1 MESTDKRYKVLKED
15 LNNADPN
22 KLKAIINSLRNET
35 VIPGIILLLKDIMED
50 CDNDQ
55 VLTEL
60 TSFLNDLKD
69 QSLATEV
76 IEAIETTKSDLV
88 QQKLI
93 ASCWQSGLDYSGHLD
108 HFIDYSIKLSY
119 LATLE
124 CYSVIEEWANEADE
138 NSKTIWRKS
147 LQLSLNDQSKEKKNL
162 IKAIISL
169 L

>member
-1 MESTDKRYKVLKED
+1 MESTEKRYMILKED

-22 KLKAIINSLRNET
+22 KLKVIINSLRNET

-55 VLTEL
+55 LLTEI

-69 QSLATEV
+69 QSLAAEV
-76 IEAIETTKSDLV
+76 IEAIDTANSDLV
-88 QQKLI
+88 KQKLI
-93 ASCWQSGLDYSGHLD
+93 ASCWQSGLDYSAHLD

-124 CYSVIEEWANEADE
+124 CYSVLEEWANDADE
-138 NSKTIWRKS
+138 NSKTIWRRS
-147 LQLSLNDQSKEKKNL
+147 LQLSLNDQSNQKKNL
-162 IKAIISL
+162 INAIISL

>member
-76 IEAIETTKSDLV
+76 IEAIETAKSDLV

-93 ASCWQSGLDYSGHLD
+93 ASCWHSGLDYSLYLD
-108 HFIDYSIKLSY
+108 RFIDYSIKLSY

>member
-1 MESTDKRYKVLKED
+1 MESTEKRYKILKED

-22 KLKAIINSLRNET
+22 KLKVIINSLRNET

-55 VLTEL
+55 LLTEL

-69 QSLATEV
+69 QSLAAEV
-76 IEAIETTKSDLV
+76 IEAIDTSNSDLV
-88 QQKLI
+88 KQKLI

-124 CYSVIEEWANEADE
+124 CYSVLEEWANDADE
-138 NSKTIWRKS
+138 NSKTIWRRS
-147 LQLSLNDQSKEKKNL
+147 LQLSLNDQSNEKKNL